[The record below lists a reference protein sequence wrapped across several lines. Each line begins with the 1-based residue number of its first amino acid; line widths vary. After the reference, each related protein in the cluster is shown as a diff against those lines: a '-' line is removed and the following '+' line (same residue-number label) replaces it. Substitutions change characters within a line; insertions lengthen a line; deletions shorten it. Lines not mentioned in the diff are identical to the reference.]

1 MRRNKKKPI
10 KNFKMLFILV
20 IGLVLVSTVGIIALL
35 AYIFNLTELLT
46 IYLDEDL
53 GWFVI
58 LIWIVSSILI
68 GLVVS
73 FGFGQII
80 MKPLN
85 RIVEG
90 MNMLA
95 DGIYEVSIDF
105 GEKSALKELADCFN
119 KLAMELKSNEMLS
132 SEFINNFSHELK
144 TPLVS
149 ISGLISLMKQKNFPE
164 SKRKEYLQIIE
175 EEANRLASMTTNI
188 LSLSKIENQNIVTD
202 KEEFN
207 FSEQIRN
214 CVLLLEKKWA
224 KKKIE
229 LSMDFEEFMVI
240 ANMDLLKQ
248 MCLNL
253 IDNAIKFAYDNTT
266 LFINLYEKD
275 EYMVFEVENEGDE
288 LSEEEIKKIF
298 HKFYRGERQNYVEGN
313 GIGLSIV
320 KKIVEL
326 HNGDIKVESS
336 NGKVKFIIRLA
347 I

>member
-1 MRRNKKKPI
+1 MRRNKKKTT

-20 IGLVLVSTVGIIALL
+20 IGLVLVTTVGIIALL
-35 AYIFNLTELLT
+35 AYFFNLTELLT

-68 GLVVS
+68 GLAVS

-85 RIVEG
+85 RIVDG

-105 GEKSALKELADCFN
+105 GDKSALKELADCFN
-119 KLAMELKSNEMLS
+119 KLAKELKNNEMLS

-164 SKRKEYLQIIE
+164 NKRKEYLQIIE

-188 LSLSKIENQNIVTD
+188 LSLSKLENQNIVTD

-214 CVLLLEKKWA
+214 CVLLLEKKWT

-229 LSMDFEEFMVI
+229 LSMDFDEYIVL

-253 IDNAIKFAYDNTT
+253 IDNAIKFAYDKST
-266 LFINLYEKD
+266 LYINLYEKD
-275 EYMVFEVENEGDE
+275 EYIVFEVENEGDE
-288 LSEEEIKKIF
+288 LSEEEIKQIF
-298 HKFYRGERQNYVEGN
+298 HKFYRGDRQTYVEGN

-320 KKIVEL
+320 KRIVEL
-326 HNGDIKVESS
+326 HNGDINVISS
-336 NGKVKFIIRLA
+336 EGKVKFIIRLA

>member
-1 MRRNKKKPI
+1 MRRNKKKTT

-20 IGLVLVSTVGIIALL
+20 IGLVLVTTVGIIALL
-35 AYIFNLTELLT
+35 AYFFNLTELLT

-68 GLVVS
+68 GLTVS

-85 RIVEG
+85 RIVDG

-105 GEKSALKELADCFN
+105 GDKSALKELADCFN
-119 KLAMELKSNEMLS
+119 KLAKELKNNEMLS

-164 SKRKEYLQIIE
+164 NKRKEYLQIIE

-188 LSLSKIENQNIVTD
+188 LSLSKLENQNIVTD

-214 CVLLLEKKWA
+214 CVLLLEKKWT

-229 LSMDFEEFMVI
+229 LSMDFDEYIVL

-253 IDNAIKFAYDNTT
+253 IDNAIKFAYDKST
-266 LFINLYEKD
+266 LYINLYEKD
-275 EYMVFEVENEGDE
+275 EYIVFEVENEGDE
-288 LSEEEIKKIF
+288 LSEEEIKQIF
-298 HKFYRGERQNYVEGN
+298 HKFYRGDRQTYVEGN

-320 KKIVEL
+320 KRIVEL
-326 HNGDIKVESS
+326 HNGDINVISS
-336 NGKVKFIIRLA
+336 EGKVKFIIRLA

>member
-188 LSLSKIENQNIVTD
+188 LSLSKLENQNIVTD

-229 LSMDFEEFMVI
+229 LSMDFEEYMVI

-275 EYMVFEVENEGDE
+275 EYMVLEVENEGDE
-288 LSEEEIKKIF
+288 LSEEEIKQIF

>member
-68 GLVVS
+68 GLAVS

-188 LSLSKIENQNIVTD
+188 LSLSKLENQNIVTD

-288 LSEEEIKKIF
+288 LSEEEIKQIF